1 MIIKHLSQDGN
12 KMTNSI
18 NRLINFVAEKEMD
31 KDKIDKK
38 DHILDVAER
47 VFSDLGFDGASTR
60 MISGEAGVN
69 MAMLNYYFGSKEGL
83 FLAVFERKI
92 ASFQALLQNIGNDER
107 YSTWDKLS
115 MFIDSYVERVVVNN
129 CFQKLINR
137 EMSISK
143 RGELTDKITQ
153 ILMTN
158 VIELR
163 KLFDEGVKNG
173 SFDKNTDSQLLVAT
187 IFGTKN
193 YIINMPNISS
203 LMLGHDIRDEKFLEE
218 KLKPRIKKYLKRL
231 LKAYLM
237 NDNDYT
243 K

>member
-1 MIIKHLSQDGN
+1 
-12 KMTNSI
+12 
-18 NRLINFVAEKEMD
+18 MD

-83 FLAVFERKI
+83 FLAIFERKI
-92 ASFQALLQNIGNDER
+92 SSFQTLLQNIGNDD
-107 YSTWDKLS
+107 SISSWDKLAKC
-115 MFIDSYVERVVVNN
+115 IENYVERIIVNN

-143 RGELTDKITQ
+143 RSDLTDKITE
-153 ILMTN
+153 ILMVN
-158 VIELR
+158 VYEL
-163 KLFDEGVKNG
+163 KKILDEGIKNG
-173 SFDKNTDSQLLVAT
+173 SFNEGIDSELTIAT

-193 YIINMPNISS
+193 YIINTPNISS
-203 LMLGHDIRDEKFLEE
+203 LLLGHDIRDEKFLEGE
-218 KLKPRIKKYLKRL
+218 LKPRIKTHMKRL
-231 LKAYLM
+231 LKAYLVNE
-237 NDNDYT
+237 NDNT

>member
-1 MIIKHLSQDGN
+1 
-12 KMTNSI
+12 
-18 NRLINFVAEKEMD
+18 MD

-92 ASFQALLQNIGNDER
+92 ASFQTLLQNIGNEGI
-107 YSTWDKLS
+107 SSWDKLEKC
-115 MFIDSYVERVVVNN
+115 IDNYVDRIIVNN

-143 RGELTDKITQ
+143 HTDLTDKITR
-153 ILMTN
+153 ILMIN
-158 VIELR
+158 VLEFKKI
-163 KLFDEGVKNG
+163 FDEGVKSG
-173 SFDKNTDSQLLVAT
+173 SFNKDIDTQLLTAT

-193 YIINMPNISS
+193 YIINAPHISS

-218 KLKPRIKKYLKRL
+218 KLKPRIKKYMKRL

-237 NDNDYT
+237 NDNDNT
-243 K
+243 N

>member
-1 MIIKHLSQDGN
+1 ME
-12 KMTNSI
+12 
-18 NRLINFVAEKEMD
+18 EKIMD

-60 MISGEAGVN
+60 AISGEAGVN

-83 FLAVFERKI
+83 FLAIFERKI
-92 ASFQALLQNIGNDER
+92 SSFQTLLQNIGNDE
-107 YSTWDKLS
+107 SISSFDKLAKC
-115 MFIDSYVERVVVNN
+115 IDNYVDRIIVNN

-137 EMSISK
+137 EISMSK
-143 RGELTDKITQ
+143 RSDLSDKITQ
-153 ILMTN
+153 ILMVN
-158 VIELR
+158 VLEIKKIL
-163 KLFDEGVKNG
+163 DEGVKNG
-173 SFDKNTDSQLLVAT
+173 SFFKDIDTQLVIAS

-193 YIINMPNISS
+193 YIINTPNIASQI
-203 LMLGHDIRDEKFLEE
+203 LGHDIRDEKFLEE
-218 KLKPRIKKYLKRL
+218 KLKPRIKIYMKRL

-237 NDNDYT
+237 NDNDNT

>member
-1 MIIKHLSQDGN
+1 
-12 KMTNSI
+12 
-18 NRLINFVAEKEMD
+18 MD

-60 MISGEAGVN
+60 VISGEAGVN

-83 FLAVFERKI
+83 FLAIFERKI
-92 ASFQALLQNIGNDER
+92 SSFQTLLQNIGSDE
-107 YSTWDKLS
+107 SMSSWDKLEKC
-115 MFIDSYVERVVVNN
+115 IDNYVDRIIVNN

-143 RGELTDKITQ
+143 RSDLTDKITE
-153 ILMTN
+153 ILMVN
-158 VIELR
+158 VMEFKKI
-163 KLFDEGVKNG
+163 FDEGIKNG
-173 SFDKNTDSQLLVAT
+173 SFYKDIDTQLITAT

-193 YIINMPNISS
+193 YIINSPHIAS

-218 KLKPRIKKYLKRL
+218 KLKPRIKIYMKRL
-231 LKAYLM
+231 LKAYLLKD
-237 NDNDYT
+237 NDNT

>member
-1 MIIKHLSQDGN
+1 
-12 KMTNSI
+12 
-18 NRLINFVAEKEMD
+18 MD

-92 ASFQALLQNIGNDER
+92 SSFQELLQNIGSDE
-107 YSTWDKLS
+107 SITSWDKLS

-143 RGELTDKITQ
+143 RSDLTDKITK

-158 VIELR
+158 VIEL
-163 KLFDEGVKNG
+163 KKIFDEGIKNG
-173 SFDKNTDSQLLVAT
+173 SFYKDTDTQLLTAT

-193 YIINMPNISS
+193 YIINSPHVAS

-218 KLKPRIKKYLKRL
+218 KLKPRIKTYMKRL

>member
-1 MIIKHLSQDGN
+1 M
-12 KMTNSI
+12 
-18 NRLINFVAEKEMD
+18 EKE
-31 KDKIDKK
+31 KTDKK
-38 DHILDVAER
+38 DHILDVAEK

-92 ASFQALLQNIGNDER
+92 SSFQTLLQNIGNEGI
-107 YSTWDKLS
+107 SSWEKLEKCIDK
-115 MFIDSYVERVVVNN
+115 YVDRIIVNN
-129 CFQKLINR
+129 CFHKLINR
-137 EMSISK
+137 EISLSK
-143 RGELTDKITQ
+143 RTDLSDKITE

-158 VIELR
+158 VLEFKKI
-163 KLFDEGVKNG
+163 FDEGIKNG
-173 SFDKNTDSQLLVAT
+173 SFRKDTDPQLLIAT

-193 YIINMPNISS
+193 YIINAPQISS
-203 LMLGHDIRDEKFLEE
+203 LLLGHDIRDEKFLEE
-218 KLKPRIKKYLKRL
+218 KLKPRMKKYMKRL

-237 NDNDYT
+237 NDDDNE

>member
-1 MIIKHLSQDGN
+1 
-12 KMTNSI
+12 
-18 NRLINFVAEKEMD
+18 MD

-83 FLAVFERKI
+83 FLAIFERKI
-92 ASFQALLQNIGNDER
+92 SSFQTLLQNIGNDE
-107 YSTWDKLS
+107 SITSWDKLAKC
-115 MFIDSYVERVVVNN
+115 IDNYVDRIIVNN

-137 EMSISK
+137 ELSMNK
-143 RGELTDKITQ
+143 RWELSDKITE
-153 ILMTN
+153 ILMVN
-158 VIELR
+158 VIEL
-163 KLFDEGVKNG
+163 KKILDEGIKNG
-173 SFDKNTDSQLLVAT
+173 SFFKDIDTQLVIAT

-193 YIINMPNISS
+193 YVINTPHISS
-203 LMLGHDIRDEKFLEE
+203 LLLGHDIRDEKFLEE
-218 KLKPRIKKYLKRL
+218 KLKPRIKKYMKRL

-237 NDNDYT
+237 TDNDNT